1 MKKLLIKI
9 FVHLSIILKVAHLE
23 TSAYRYAFF
32 HFSQSPFQSA
42 LKFQLIWLS
51 KALDALTSALQP
63 RWGCRSAISLGH
75 SFILVYQLCR
85 AFSVSSIGTSR
96 CHSAPKKP
104 ACFIGSLRSIADWR
118 FFLSKL
124 YTLFLLSTLFFFFFT
139 ILLFLVIFDFARNFD
154 CNCIDPDDKRFK
166 WLLIR

>member
-9 FVHLSIILKVAHLE
+9 CVHLSIILKVAHLE

-96 CHSAPKKP
+96 CHSAPKKTRL
-104 ACFIGSLRSIADWR
+104 FYRIVTLNRR
-118 FFLSKL
+118 LTFLSVQTVYSL
-124 YTLFLLSTLFFFFFT
+124 PSLHSLLLFFHYPF
-139 ILLFLVIFDFARNFD
+139 ISSDF
-154 CNCIDPDDKRFK
+154 RFRSK
-166 WLLIR
+166 LRLQLHWPGR